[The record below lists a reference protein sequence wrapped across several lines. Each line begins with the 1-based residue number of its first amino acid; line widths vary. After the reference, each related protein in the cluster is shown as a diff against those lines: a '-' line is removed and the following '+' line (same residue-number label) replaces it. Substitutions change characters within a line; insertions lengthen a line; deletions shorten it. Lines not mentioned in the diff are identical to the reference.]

1 GVTFD
6 SSGFNLQY
14 GYGWLNARDAVIA
27 AMSYNESP
35 ADFDDI
41 VFQKSDGTWVV
52 ASSDGSQFTTT
63 ERASG
68 GSGSIV
74 WGDHVAGDFDGDGRE
89 DVAARNQLTG
99 QWTVGLSTGVSFTT

>member
-1 GVTFD
+1 YGSGNYIGINGTSFSAPTAAGIAALMLSVDPTLTAEQIRQIMRDTADRDKVDGVTFD

-41 VFQKSDGTWVV
+41 VFQKS
-52 ASSDGSQFTTT
+52 
-63 ERASG
+63 
-68 GSGSIV
+68 
-74 WGDHVAGDFDGDGRE
+74 
-89 DVAARNQLTG
+89 
-99 QWTVGLSTGVSFTT
+99 